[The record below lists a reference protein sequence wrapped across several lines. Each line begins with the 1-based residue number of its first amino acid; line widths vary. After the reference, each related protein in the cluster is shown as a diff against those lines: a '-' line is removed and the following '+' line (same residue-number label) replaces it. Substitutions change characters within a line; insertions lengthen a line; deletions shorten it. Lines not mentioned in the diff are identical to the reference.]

1 MILAALKQ
9 SYRKSN
15 ADFNPIV
22 NALGRINLTDQ
33 AQEIEYKAIRDL
45 LPSSTTNFYT
55 YSGSLTTPPCYQVV
69 NWIVMQ
75 DRLYLNAKQIEMFRN
90 LYAPQTQ
97 SETEH
102 SAQAEGPSLIM
113 PNIRQTQP
121 LSNRTILASFS
132 PYGRLEQIQIAN
144 TPMNGATSSMMPA
157 VDKLLTLL
165 MALGASIRLTRRTKQ
180 VHWG

>member
-1 MILAALKQ
+1 MKQ

-22 NALGRINLTDQ
+22 DALGRINMTDQ

-45 LPSSTTNFYT
+45 LPSTTTNFYT

-90 LYAPQTQ
+90 IYTPQAHSEKDHESSAP
-97 SETEH
+97 
-102 SAQAEGPSLIM
+102 IM
-113 PNIRQTQP
+113 PNIRHTQP
-121 LSNRTILASFS
+121 LSSRTILASFS

-144 TPMNGATSSMMPA
+144 SPQNGATSMLGVM
-157 VDKLLTLL
+157 DGYLLLTVSLYT
-165 MALGASIRLTRRTKQ
+165 SILLTRRLD
-180 VHWG
+180 